1 MTPKNAFQGYIQ
13 AKSLIVEGYAD
24 ESFDVTSPDHDFDG
38 QVINMCARVPVS
50 MDERLNALCSR
61 LDVKKR
67 RFIEL
72 AVLAAIEEAEQ
83 IHVSVRGDSE

>member
-1 MTPKNAFQGYIQ
+1 MSPKNAFQGYIQ
-13 AKSLIVEGYAD
+13 TKCLISEGYAD
-24 ESFDVTSPDHDFDG
+24 ESFDVSTPDSDFDG

-50 MDERLNALCSR
+50 MDERLNSLCSR
-61 LDVKKR
+61 LDLKKR

-83 IHVSVRGDSE
+83 IHSAIGGTDE